1 VDHDQD
7 HALVE
12 AAAAGDAVAAETLIC
27 RYQTRMFNFART
39 LTANDSDAEDV
50 AQETFLRAFR
60 GLGQFRGESSF
71 KNWLYRIASN
81 VARSHLGKRVRQG
94 SVWDRRVE
102 ADDAAEHAPVDPA
115 ETAEDSVIRR
125 DLLDRSLSAL
135 SDDLRMALVLHD
147 VEGLEYREIAVVLS
161 VPIGTV
167 MSRIFRAR
175 RRLRPLLT
183 DLLQQADRSEST
195 AKVKRPTA
203 KTFGNPT
210 LGKVAL

>member
-1 VDHDQD
+1 
-7 HALVE
+7 
-12 AAAAGDAVAAETLIC
+12 
-27 RYQTRMFNFART
+27 MFNFART
-39 LTANDSDAEDV
+39 LTANDADAEDV

-60 GLGQFRGESSF
+60 GLGRFRGESSF
-71 KNWLYRIASN
+71 KNWLYRIATN

-102 ADDAAEHAPVDPA
+102 ANDAVEHAPIDQT

-135 SDDLRMALVLHD
+135 SDDLRMVLVLHD
-147 VEGLEYREIAVVLS
+147 VEGLEYREIAAVLK

-183 DLLQQADRSEST
+183 DLLRPADTTDST
-195 AKVKRPTA
+195 ENVKRQSA
-203 KTFGNPT
+203 ETFGHPT

>member
-1 VDHDQD
+1 MDRDQD

-12 AAAAGDAVAAETLIC
+12 AAAAGDAAAAEALIG

-39 LTANDSDAEDV
+39 LTANDADAEDV

-60 GLGQFRGESSF
+60 GLGRFRGDSSF
-71 KNWLYRIASN
+71 KNWLYRIATN

-102 ADDAAEHAPVDPA
+102 ADDAAKHAPIDQT
-115 ETAEDSVIRR
+115 ETVEDSVIRR
-125 DLLDRSLSAL
+125 DLIDRSLSAL
-135 SDDLRMALVLHD
+135 TDDLRMVLVLHD

-183 DLLQQADRSEST
+183 DLLRRAETTDST
-195 AKVKRPTA
+195 KTVKRQSA
-203 KTFGNPT
+203 ETFGHPT